1 MLRTSPG
8 SSGPIR
14 TQVDLVP
21 EDDSKDVWRE
31 DRYGFLR
38 WTVLPRPE
46 WRPWWDRIYVPEEA
60 KERLRAYLG
69 FCLRHRGSFDR
80 VALPVHGIAL
90 LHGPPGT
97 GKSSLA
103 RGLAEV
109 VAEDLAADASAEET
123 IFAEVD
129 PHALPSQMLGESQ
142 RNTMNLLQKSIPE
155 LAAKGR
161 PLIVVIDEVNTLA
174 TNRTLATGGR
184 DPVDV
189 MRATEAALRGVDYL
203 ADQHDNVAVIATTN
217 FVASLD
223 DAMIDRLDVAIEIA
237 LPDEDSRRKILR
249 DTISELPASSI
260 SEEDALDIAE
270 TLAGHSGRDIRKA
283 VLEAVV
289 TRPVPIEAPLT
300 AEEMR
305 RAIRERGEDR
315 TPARP

>member
-1 MLRTSPG
+1 M
-8 SSGPIR
+8 
-14 TQVDLVP
+14 P
-21 EDDSKDVWRE
+21 EDEAAGAWRE

-46 WRPWWDRIYVPEEA
+46 WRPWWDRIHVA
-60 KERLRAYLG
+60 DGVKERLRAYLG
-69 FCLRHRGSFDR
+69 FCLRHRGDFDR

-109 VAEDLAADASAEET
+109 VAEDLAREGIEET

-155 LAAKGR
+155 LARKGH
-161 PLIVVIDEVNTLA
+161 PLIVVVDEVNTLA
-174 TNRTLATGGR
+174 TSRTIASGGR

-189 MRATEAALRGVDYL
+189 MRATEAALRGIDYL

-223 DAMIDRLDVAIEIA
+223 DAMIDRLDVAIEIT
-237 LPDEDSRRKILR
+237 LPDQASRVSILR
-249 DTISELPASSI
+249 DTLAELPASSLHDG
-260 SEEDALDIAE
+260 EAE
-270 TLAGHSGRDIRKA
+270 SVAMMLAGHSGRDIRKA
-283 VLEAVV
+283 VLEAIV
-289 TRPVPIEAPLT
+289 TRPAPVTDPIT
-300 AEEMR
+300 AEDLQRVIEQR
-305 RAIRERGEDR
+305 SEGR
-315 TPARP
+315 TPHAP

>member
-1 MLRTSPG
+1 M
-8 SSGPIR
+8 
-14 TQVDLVP
+14 P
-21 EDDSKDVWRE
+21 EDETGGAWRE

-46 WRPWWDRIYVPEEA
+46 WRPWWDRIHVA
-60 KERLRAYLG
+60 DGVKERLRAYLG
-69 FCLRHRGSFDR
+69 FCLRHRGDFDR

-103 RGLAEV
+103 RGLAQV
-109 VAEDLAADASAEET
+109 VAEDLAQEGIAEET

-155 LAAKGR
+155 LARKGH
-161 PLIVVIDEVNTLA
+161 PLIVVVDEVNTLA
-174 TNRTLATGGR
+174 TSRSIASGGR

-189 MRATEAALRGVDYL
+189 MRATEAALRGIDYL

-223 DAMIDRLDVAIEIA
+223 DAMIDRLDVAIEIS
-237 LPDEDSRRKILR
+237 LPDQAARVRILQ
-249 DTISELPASSI
+249 DTLAELPASSLLD
-260 SEEDALDIAE
+260 EETGSVAK
-270 TLAGHSGRDIRKA
+270 TLAGHSGRDIRKV

-289 TRPVPIEAPLT
+289 TRPAPVSEPIT
-300 AEEMR
+300 AEDLHRVIEHR
-305 RAIRERGEDR
+305 SEGR
-315 TPARP
+315 TPHAP